1 MLCMVARSE
10 VAAMCTVCADRTGF
24 KIACSSIVLWHCRSI
39 KQNTQSL
46 LQRCPWLYAHV
57 PVILAR
63 QVRTHADVAA
73 TCASAVLLH
82 LFIAL
87 SATLRKGRDY
97 TSSSLAVHMLQLQTT
112 LILAQFSQDTS
123 VRQVK
128 TRAAAMGLGCRY
140 VQSQFHYNPKQPCNA
155 LILLRRLLLSAAWKV
170 QYASTRISLSKNK
183 SASHGAVV
191 CADYPSIL
199 VGAW

>member
-1 MLCMVARSE
+1 MYS
-10 VAAMCTVCADRTGF
+10 VCRQNRFQNRVLQHCAVTLQIDQTEYPV
-24 KIACSSIVLWHCRSI
+24 IVTKMPHC
-39 KQNTQSL
+39 
-46 LQRCPWLYAHV
+46 AHV
-57 PVILAR
+57 LVILAR

-155 LILLRRLLLSAAWKV
+155 LILLRRLLLSAA
-170 QYASTRISLSKNK
+170 
-183 SASHGAVV
+183 
-191 CADYPSIL
+191 
-199 VGAW
+199 

>member
-1 MLCMVARSE
+1 MQCVQCVQTEQVPKSRAPALC
-10 VAAMCTVCADRTGF
+10 CDTADQSNR
-24 KIACSSIVLWHCRSI
+24 IPSHCY
-39 KQNTQSL
+39 KDAPDYN
-46 LQRCPWLYAHV
+46 CAHV

-97 TSSSLAVHMLQLQTT
+97 TISSLAVHMLQSP
-112 LILAQFSQDTS
+112 LILAQLSQDTR

-155 LILLRRLLLSAAWKV
+155 LILLRRLLLSAA
-170 QYASTRISLSKNK
+170 
-183 SASHGAVV
+183 
-191 CADYPSIL
+191 
-199 VGAW
+199 